1 METKQ
6 AVLPL
11 SAPARTSILL
21 CFGNRHN
28 HITVFDETVFVSSMT
43 LYQQAVSSYIQ
54 RPFLRCKMLVGKS
67 QTLELHPMDAGCA
80 FYKTL
85 FQHTAGM
92 RSHHGIVMIT
102 GIGIASQQAN
112 EPSRILILRANLAFV
127 RTKALLAT
135 VMVLRMRLRNFS
147 FALQTGWHFCII
159 GSMNARIKSE
169 GLSD

>member
-1 METKQ
+1 MHSLNGVQNMKRFVAVKAERYTTSKQ
-6 AVLPL
+6 CLRIYKDHFALQNACWEIPNPWTASDGCRLRVFAKRSFSTPQEC
-11 SAPARTSILL
+11 AA
-21 CFGNRHN
+21 
-28 HITVFDETVFVSSMT
+28 ITE
-43 LYQQAVSSYIQ
+43 
-54 RPFLRCKMLVGKS
+54 
-67 QTLELHPMDAGCA
+67 
-80 FYKTL
+80 
-85 FQHTAGM
+85 
-92 RSHHGIVMIT
+92 IVMIT

-159 GSMNARIKSE
+159 GSMNTRIKSE

>member
-1 METKQ
+1 MRQGLFPICIVCAVTAASSRKNFDKPSIATEKSFCNSKGVHSRSKQ
-6 AVLPL
+6 CLRIYKDHFALQNACWEIPN
-11 SAPARTSILL
+11 PWTTSDGCRL
-21 CFGNRHN
+21 R
-28 HITVFDETVFVSSMT
+28 VF
-43 LYQQAVSSYIQ
+43 
-54 RPFLRCKMLVGKS
+54 C
-67 QTLELHPMDAGCA
+67 
-80 FYKTL
+80 KTL

-112 EPSRILILRANLAFV
+112 EHSRILILRANLAFV

-159 GSMNARIKSE
+159 GSMNTRIKSE

>member
-1 METKQ
+1 MRQGLLPICIVCAVIAASSRKNFDKPSIATEKLFCNSKGFHSRSKQ
-6 AVLPL
+6 CLRIYKDHFALQNACWEIPN
-11 SAPARTSILL
+11 PWTTSDGCRL
-21 CFGNRHN
+21 R
-28 HITVFDETVFVSSMT
+28 VF
-43 LYQQAVSSYIQ
+43 
-54 RPFLRCKMLVGKS
+54 C
-67 QTLELHPMDAGCA
+67 
-80 FYKTL
+80 KTL
-85 FQHTAGM
+85 FQHTTGM

-112 EPSRILILRANLAFV
+112 EHSRILILRANLAFV

-159 GSMNARIKSE
+159 GSMNTRIKSE

>member
-1 METKQ
+1 M
-6 AVLPL
+6 
-11 SAPARTSILL
+11 SIQ
-21 CFGNRHN
+21 
-28 HITVFDETVFVSSMT
+28 T
-43 LYQQAVSSYIQ
+43 
-54 RPFLRCKMLVGKS
+54 PFLRCKMLVG
-67 QTLELHPMDAGCA
+67 LCPIPFILHRSDAGCA

-112 EPSRILILRANLAFV
+112 EHSRILILRANLAFV

-159 GSMNARIKSE
+159 GSMNIRIKSE
-169 GLSD
+169 GLSENLKMRYCRPLGGIA